1 MRPRRRLH
9 HPGLIVGD
17 SDDIVALDLLPY
29 RRIWSRPAAII
40 GAESP
45 HDVEPLKGDVQVSW
59 SAADAAIKALY
70 RALTRAH
77 NLLSRHC

>member
-1 MRPRRRLH
+1 M
-9 HPGLIVGD
+9 G
-17 SDDIVALDLLPY
+17 ALVLT
-29 RRIWSRPAAII
+29 RCHV

-59 SAADAAIKALY
+59 SAADAAIKVLY

-77 NLLSRHC
+77 NLTSRRLIAVQTTLTWWVVVRLDAHESCC